1 MDANHNFP
9 LPCVEEK
16 ECCSDGSSCRG
27 NSVGRGNNWWSGE
40 ESKAVNYA
48 RMQHP
53 PSPPVRLRDR
63 YEDASFSNFVVE
75 FLKFANKREICIHF
89 FIFGVFY
96 LSK

>member
-9 LPCVEEK
+9 LACVEEK

-27 NSVGRGNNWWSGE
+27 NSVGRANNWWSGE

-63 YEDASFSNFVVE
+63 YEDASF
-75 FLKFANKREICIHF
+75 
-89 FIFGVFY
+89 
-96 LSK
+96 